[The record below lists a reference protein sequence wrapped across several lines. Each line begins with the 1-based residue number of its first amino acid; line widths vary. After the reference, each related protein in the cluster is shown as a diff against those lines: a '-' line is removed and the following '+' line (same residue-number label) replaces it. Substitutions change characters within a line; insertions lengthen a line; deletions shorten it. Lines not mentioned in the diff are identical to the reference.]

1 MHDVVIKANLLILVP
16 ENLPRLFLYDHECD
30 ELKNLVILRRQWLF
44 NVMTVILGFK
54 SKTSNKEGE
63 DGKQSTADVAKK
75 LKPSEKDAL
84 EEGRADSNVLQK
96 CWKNFTDNADI
107 SFEQLCLIFRAYC
120 LIYLIKKN
128 PDDDKVEYLIPC
140 MLPELTEERKEEL
153 KDQLE
158 NRPWFYMYFDFE
170 KFLPAQIYYQL
181 VCLLLGDS
189 KTSSPEDIFTS
200 TVCVLNDVKDY
211 HWKVEYE
218 RDSHGLKVGVL

>member
-16 ENLPRLFLYDHECD
+16 ENLPQLFLYDHECD
-30 ELKNLVILRRQWLF
+30 KLKNLVILRRQWLF

-96 CWKNFTDNADI
+96 CWENFTDNAD
-107 SFEQLCLIFRAYC
+107 
-120 LIYLIKKN
+120 
-128 PDDDKVEYLIPC
+128 VEYLIPC

-158 NRPWFYMYFDFE
+158 NCPWFYMYFDFE

-181 VCLLLGDS
+181 VCLLGDS